1 MDHYDPKQDH
11 YTVLGVPDDA
21 TADEIKQ
28 TYRAK
33 AKLVHPDG
41 HRAPELAV
49 REMQR
54 LNQAYGVLGDP
65 ARRRAYD
72 AKRAQFR
79 LRGMQAEIDRRVA
92 EAVAQARTRT
102 TVRADAPKVR
112 VPRAKPAAKSGAR
125 SRTTALT
132 KPPAPRRGLFE
143 RLAEPHVQASL
154 RQQKPIEAAVWSVG
168 SAMLDA
174 WFGTT
179 PPSPVRRRR
188 RRR

>member
-65 ARRRAYD
+65 TRRRSYD

-92 EAVAQARTRT
+92 EAVAQARTGT
-102 TVRADAPKVR
+102 TGPAAAPKVR
-112 VPRAKPAAKSGAR
+112 VPRAKPAR
-125 SRTTALT
+125 SRATALT

-143 RLAEPHVQASL
+143 RFAEPHVRASL

-174 WFGTT
+174 WFGSGTT
-179 PPSPVRRRR
+179 PPSSARRRR